1 MISEYLNSYL
11 LFVLILINCVLHFV
25 INAKKR
31 KQKEERFVFNLK
43 SIVMEGISFLIV
55 ILISLAES
63 LLIDWIYRLIR
74 S

>member
-63 LLIDWIYRLIR
+63 MLIDWIYRLIR

>member
-1 MISEYLNSYL
+1 MISEYLNPYL
-11 LFVLILINCVLHFV
+11 LFVLILINWALHFV

-31 KQKEERFVFNLK
+31 KQKEERFVFNLE

-63 LLIDWIYRLIR
+63 MLIDWIYRLIR

>member
-1 MISEYLNSYL
+1 MISEHLNSYL
-11 LFVLILINCVLHFV
+11 LYILILINWALHFV

-31 KQKEERFVFNLK
+31 KQKRERFVFNLK

-55 ILISLAES
+55 MLISLAES
-63 LLIDWIYRLIR
+63 MLIDWIYQLIR